1 MSAINGVTS
10 GVEKYTQE
18 NSMDILNREKA
29 TDKKTEGV
37 TSSDYDS
44 LKAAT
49 KDRERE
55 PSNELTF
62 EDMLSL
68 MITQLQNQSIDNT
81 ADTNDMMNQLISMT
95 VMQSLTTLTTAVEE
109 VQTAST
115 MSYAA
120 SLVGKDVTLGVYNEK
135 TKEIEELYG
144 TVEASGTYDGKQVI
158 FVNGESY
165 FLSSIMAVGKLPP
178 IKNDKPSVDGDGENK
193 DVENSGAA
201 GGTTGGGE
209 SEDSGTGG
217 TDAGNSVSGAG
228 EAAQV

>member
-1 MSAINGVTS
+1 MSAIGDVTS
-10 GVEKYTQE
+10 GVEKYRQD
-18 NSMDILNREKA
+18 NSMDINTRYQSTKEKSEGA
-29 TDKKTEGV
+29 SSTDFDDLDAV
-37 TSSDYDS
+37 
-44 LKAAT
+44 T
-49 KDRERE
+49 KDREKRK
-55 PSNELTF
+55 PSNQLTF
-62 EDMLSL
+62 EDMLSV
-68 MITQLQNQSIDNT
+68 MITQLQNQTIDNT

-120 SLVGKDVTLGVYNEK
+120 SLVGKEVTLGIYNEK
-135 TKEIEELYG
+135 TGKIEELYG

-178 IKNDKPSVDGDGENK
+178 IQDDTPPEDDENK
-193 DVENSGAA
+193 DEENSGAA
-201 GGTTGGGE
+201 GGTTGGGT
-209 SEDSGTGG
+209 SEDNSTGG
-217 TDAGNSVSGAG
+217 TDAGNSVSGAD

>member
-120 SLVGKDVTLGVYNEK
+120 SLVGKEVTLGIYNEK

-178 IKNDKPSVDGDGENK
+178 IKEDTPAGDGENE

-201 GGTTGGGE
+201 GSTGGSG
-209 SEDSGTGG
+209 SENNSTGG
-217 TDAGNSVSGAG
+217 TEAGNSVGGAG

>member
-1 MSAINGVTS
+1 MSAIGDVTS
-10 GVEKYTQE
+10 GVDKYLQD
-18 NSMDILNREKA
+18 NSMDINNRYQA
-29 TDKKTEGV
+29 TKDKTEGA
-37 TSSDYDS
+37 TSTDFDS
-44 LKAAT
+44 LDAVG
-49 KDRERE
+49 KDREKRK

-68 MITQLQNQSIDNT
+68 MITQLQNQTIDNT

-120 SLVGKDVTLGVYNEK
+120 SLVGKEVTLGIYNEK

-178 IKNDKPSVDGDGENK
+178 IKEDTPAGDGENE

-201 GGTTGGGE
+201 GSTGGSG
-209 SEDSGTGG
+209 SENNSTGG
-217 TDAGNSVSGAG
+217 TEAGNSVGGAG

>member
-1 MSAINGVTS
+1 MSSISGVTS
-10 GVEKYTQE
+10 GVEKYMQE

-29 TDKKTEGV
+29 TNKKAEGT
-37 TSSDYDS
+37 TSHDYENLD
-44 LKAAT
+44 AAQ
-49 KDRERE
+49 KERERE

-109 VQTAST
+109 VQTASV
-115 MSYAA
+115 MNYAA
-120 SLVGKDVTLGVYNEK
+120 SLVGKDVTLGIYNEK

-158 FVNGESY
+158 FVGGKSY

-178 IKNDKPSVDGDGENK
+178 IKDDKPPVDGDGENE

-201 GGTTGGGE
+201 GGTTGGG
-209 SEDSGTGG
+209 SEDSSTDG
-217 TDAGNSVSGAG
+217 TDAAGSVSGAD

>member
-1 MSAINGVTS
+1 MSAIGDVTS
-10 GVEKYTQE
+10 GVEKYRQE
-18 NSMDILNREKA
+18 NSMDINNRYEANK
-29 TDKKTEGV
+29 DKTEGAS
-37 TSSDYDS
+37 SSDFDS
-44 LKAAT
+44 LDSVT
-49 KDRERE
+49 KDREKRK
-55 PSNELTF
+55 PSNQLTF

-120 SLVGKDVTLGVYNEK
+120 SLVGKEVTLGIYNEK

-158 FVNGESY
+158 FVGGESY

-178 IKNDKPSVDGDGENK
+178 IKNE

-201 GGTTGGGE
+201 GGTTGGGT
-209 SEDSGTGG
+209 SEDKNTGG
-217 TDAGNSVSGAG
+217 TDAAGSVSGAG

>member
-18 NSMDILNREKA
+18 NSMDILNRENTTNKKA
-29 TDKKTEGV
+29 EGATSHDYENLDAAKKE
-37 TSSDYDS
+37 
-44 LKAAT
+44 
-49 KDRERE
+49 RERE

-120 SLVGKDVTLGVYNEK
+120 SLVGKEVTLGIYNEK

-178 IKNDKPSVDGDGENK
+178 IKEDTPAGDGENE

-201 GGTTGGGE
+201 GSTGGSG
-209 SEDSGTGG
+209 SENNSTGG
-217 TDAGNSVSGAG
+217 TEAGNSVGGAG